1 MMTDEERKL
10 YPLRFCTLE
19 DTYDWGLDAFKV
31 ADLGYRD
38 SLVKEG
44 WLGANTLSEVMDT
57 YLDRVAGDRVYE
69 VYGRQF
75 PVQLKHIRCHGAMA
89 LRAHPCD
96 ETARNRYDALGREKL
111 WYVASAGK
119 NAVLYLGLK
128 EKTDA
133 ASVLDGSFTAKLN
146 AVHPEAGQSFIIP
159 SGTIHGAEG
168 EVEIVEVSESSALDF
183 CVWSWG
189 KTVSEDEFDPSMDVV
204 EALDFLDLDAYRT
217 PGADKTGV
225 KSKAQGT
232 PGFVE
237 PLASLQQFSVNKIA
251 LKDIVRIRSE
261 SRDSFALYFCLY
273 GKAAVRCDIEGIGPQ
288 DFTIGQG
295 DAIVVPAELDD
306 YMLVP
311 LNQSAS
317 LLEAFVEIV
326 NNDE

>member
-1 MMTDEERKL
+1 MHLMTDEERKL

-19 DTYDWGLDAFKV
+19 DTYDWGEDTFKV

-75 PVQLKHIRCHGAMA
+75 PVQVKHIRCHGVMA

-96 ETARNRYDALGREKL
+96 ETARERYDALGREKL

-133 ASVLDGSFTAKLN
+133 ASLLDGSFTAKLN

-189 KTVSEDEFDPSMDVV
+189 KAVSEEEFDPSMDVV
-204 EALDFLDLDAYRT
+204 EALDFLNLDAYRT
-217 PGADKTGV
+217 SGTDK
-225 KSKAQGT
+225 APDT

-237 PLASLQQFSVNKIA
+237 PLASLQQFCVNKIA
-251 LKDIVRIRSE
+251 LKDIVRISSG

-295 DAIVVPAELDD
+295 DAILVPAELSE
-306 YMLVP
+306 YLLVP

-317 LLEAFVEIV
+317 LLEVFVETKED
-326 NNDE
+326 DE